1 MFSQA
6 LRPYVKSIVGADI
19 SQASVD
25 VYNKQAADQG
35 FASEMKAVR
44 AELKGEPGEP
54 GELGGTKFD
63 LITVRLP
70 SRVCRPVC

>member
-19 SQASVD
+19 IQASVD

-44 AELKGEPGEP
+44 AELKGEPGE
-54 GELGGTKFD
+54 LGGTKFD
-63 LITVRLP
+63 LITVRP
-70 SRVCRPVC
+70 SPDRAYRPVC